1 MGLSEDAL
9 SVLFGPCSLREEEEI
24 EKERRKGREK
34 RKGIFFQTSKFLE
47 RKIKDNL

>member
-34 RKGIFFQTSKFLE
+34 KKRNFFSNF
-47 RKIKDNL
+47 KISGKKNKR